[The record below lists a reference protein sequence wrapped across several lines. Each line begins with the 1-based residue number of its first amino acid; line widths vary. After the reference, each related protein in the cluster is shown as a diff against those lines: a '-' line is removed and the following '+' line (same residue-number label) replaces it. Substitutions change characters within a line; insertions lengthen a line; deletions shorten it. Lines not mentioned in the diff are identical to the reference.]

1 MENRQIE
8 KCDKVRQNRD
18 KHTMKKINGAINVIK
33 KINCL
38 TALLIFGTWRIACK
52 YDVHYILSVR
62 PSL

>member
-38 TALLIFGTWRIACK
+38 TALLIFGT
-52 YDVHYILSVR
+52 
-62 PSL
+62 